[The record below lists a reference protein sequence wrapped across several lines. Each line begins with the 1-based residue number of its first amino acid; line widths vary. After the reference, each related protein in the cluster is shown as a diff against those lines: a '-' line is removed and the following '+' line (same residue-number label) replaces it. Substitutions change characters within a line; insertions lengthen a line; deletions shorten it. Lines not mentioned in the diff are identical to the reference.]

1 MRIIKVKD
9 YAQMSAY
16 AAQYIMSQ
24 VLLNPKSVLGFATGS
39 TPVGTYAKLREH
51 HEKGLV
57 SFAACTSF
65 NLDEYIG
72 LPKSDPQSYYHFMC
86 THLFDHIDLNP
97 ERIHIPNGMAED
109 IAAEC
114 EAYEKAIEEQDGID
128 LQLLGIGRN
137 GHIGFNEPDVKFEA
151 MTHEVILDED
161 TIEANARFFG
171 SLDAVP
177 KRAVS
182 MGIKS
187 IMHAHKILILASG
200 EEKAD
205 AVARMVHGPVVT
217 GLPASVLQLHPNVVL
232 IVDEGAGRK
241 L

>member
-1 MRIIKVKD
+1 MRVIQVKD
-9 YAQMSAY
+9 YEEMSAY

-24 VLLNPKSVLGFATGS
+24 VLLKPKSVLGFATGS
-39 TPVGTYAKLREH
+39 TPVGTYEKLWEH
-51 HEKGLV
+51 QAKGLV
-57 SFAACTSF
+57 SFADCTSF

-86 THLFDHIDLNP
+86 KHLFNHIDLNP
-97 ERIHIPNGMAED
+97 SKIHIPNGMAVD
-109 IAAEC
+109 IVAEC
-114 EAYEKAIEEQDGID
+114 KAYEQAIEDHDGID

-151 MTHEVILDED
+151 LTHEVVLDED
-161 TIEANARFFG
+161 TIAANARFFS
-171 SLDAVP
+171 SLEAVP
-177 KRAVS
+177 RRAVS

-200 EEKAD
+200 KEKAD
-205 AVARMVHGPVVT
+205 AVARMVHGPVAP

-232 IVDEGAGRK
+232 IVDEDAGR
-241 L
+241 LL